1 MSRANSTYKKGLNR
15 HCMLIILLSSLCVS
29 IYTTHIHFIF
39 LSRNYCRGL
48 HYRFMFTFWIIF
60 WPWKVNNLS
69 HLSPSFIC
77 SLNQPP
83 LSGNGS
89 NMGGRNHLHPTLSPD
104 VDDSD
109 SDSDISLGTHSPI
122 PSMASSLG
130 QHSPNSSS
138 GLNDRDLERLA
149 EQHKDER
156 GEKDYRNF
164 ASLNSFRFSE
174 NFTMSGFT
182 SKFRIFS
189 CMENDTN

>member
-1 MSRANSTYKKGLNR
+1 
-15 HCMLIILLSSLCVS
+15 
-29 IYTTHIHFIF
+29 
-39 LSRNYCRGL
+39 
-48 HYRFMFTFWIIF
+48 
-60 WPWKVNNLS
+60 
-69 HLSPSFIC
+69 
-77 SLNQPP
+77 
-83 LSGNGS
+83 
-89 NMGGRNHLHPTLSPD
+89 MGGRNHLHPTLSPD

-149 EQHKDER
+149 EEHKDQR

-174 NFTMSGFT
+174 NFTVSGFSSEY
-182 SKFRIFS
+182 SKYP
-189 CMENDTN
+189 